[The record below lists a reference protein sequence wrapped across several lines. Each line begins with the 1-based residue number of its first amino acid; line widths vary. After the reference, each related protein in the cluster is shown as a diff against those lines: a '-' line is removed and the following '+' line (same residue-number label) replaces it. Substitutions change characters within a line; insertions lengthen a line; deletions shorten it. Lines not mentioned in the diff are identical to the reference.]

1 MQFSDEVIK
10 IIDNLCEKFGMA
22 IDWTSQNV
30 IPYLQEVSQKIV
42 NYEIGTSVVW
52 LVVGLIALIIG
63 IMSVN
68 KMNKTDDDG
77 VAIACFIT
85 MLFLIPT
92 GIIIIITQTLDIVTS
107 FTLPEKIIYDQISNI
122 YSQIK

>member
-1 MQFSDEVIK
+1 MLFHICKKLVK
-10 IIDNLCEKFGMA
+10 
-22 IDWTSQNV
+22 
-30 IPYLQEVSQKIV
+30 KIV

-68 KMNKTDDDG
+68 KMNKTDDDD
-77 VAIACFIT
+77 VSIACFIT

-92 GIIIIITQTLDIVTS
+92 GIIIIITQTLDIVNYHYNKLWYGMT
-107 FTLPEKIIYDQISNI
+107 
-122 YSQIK
+122 